1 MNALHNFDFHDKP
14 MRIVLVDDD
23 PWWVAADL
31 CALLGLSNVTNAV
44 RRLDDDQVTLI
55 QIKGASNGKPVNCVC
70 ESGMWMLVLRSDK
83 AEAVE
88 LRRFLS
94 REVLP
99 ALRKH
104 GYYEM
109 PGGDPPPVQASELD
123 PSRLVAGV
131 SVVRLAMRLYGPV
144 AARGLW
150 AQVGLPPVTP
160 DSEVGP
166 GADPFAEP
174 LAVFLTDKVET
185 TIQQAGE
192 GIGLIDI
199 DWSTRYRIGRL
210 LAQWGWRAANRK
222 VAKGRTA
229 RVFSRPSTTVTI
241 VQEPAQ

>member
-1 MNALHNFDFHDKP
+1 MNALHNFNFDQQP
-14 MRIVLVDDD
+14 IRVIEIDDE

-31 CALLGLSNVTNAV
+31 CAILALANVTKAIQ
-44 RRLDDDQVTLI
+44 RLDDDQVTLTRI
-55 QIKGASNGKPVNCVC
+55 QGIGRGPVNVVS

-83 AEAVE
+83 AEAEE
-88 LRRFLS
+88 LRRFLT

-166 GADPFAEP
+166 GADPFAQP
-174 LAVFLTDKVET
+174 LAAFLDDKVET

-210 LAQWGWRAANRK
+210 LAQWGWKAANRK

-229 RVFSRPSTTVTI
+229 RVFTRPSAAMTI
-241 VQEPAQ
+241 VQEPVQ

>member
-1 MNALHNFDFHDKP
+1 MSALLKFNFEETP
-14 MRIVLVDDD
+14 IRIIWVGDD
-23 PWWVAADL
+23 PWWVASDL
-31 CALLGLSNVTNAV
+31 AQALGYQQAAFMTRL
-44 RRLDDDQVTLI
+44 LDDDEKGLQIVQTLGGPQEMTVISEGGMYNAAWTSRKPRAIRFRKWVT
-55 QIKGASNGKPVNCVC
+55 
-70 ESGMWMLVLRSDK
+70 
-83 AEAVE
+83 
-88 LRRFLS
+88 

-174 LAVFLTDKVET
+174 LAAFLDDKVET

-210 LAQWGWRAANRK
+210 LAQWGWKAANRK

-229 RVFSRPSTTVTI
+229 RIFSRPSSSVTI
-241 VQEPAQ
+241 VQEPVQ